1 MALFYETGVA
11 SDPTDLLNK
20 LRTFLASHG
29 WTASVPLSGDVVL
42 HKGAIF
48 AGVDAT
54 ATVWNTRGCL
64 SFDAGLAYN
73 AQPNN
78 SALTHDMNLGAGPF
92 TAYHF
97 FAGDEGGQEY
107 AHVACE
113 ISAGLFRHWA
123 LGSLVKSGTYTG
135 GVYTDSTYL
144 DTSTNVINSSG
155 SGEHR
160 HICDSA
166 NTTKEGAHIW
176 IDYDAKANNWQQLR
190 AYDQTTSTACLGSTR
205 GQSLH
210 IGLIAI
216 GFQQWNLRTILFP
229 MHYFAN
235 RASSLRSP
243 IGRIPHMRALNIRN
257 FFPGEIITVGG
268 DDWMV
273 FPVFQKQL
281 TTPGNTVPNSGLYGY
296 AYRR

>member
-11 SDPTDLLNK
+11 SSPTDLLDK

-29 WTASVPLSGDVVL
+29 WTASVPASGDVVL

-54 ATVWNTRGCL
+54 STVWNTRGCL
-64 SFDAGLAYN
+64 SYDGLLAYN

-78 SALTHDMNLGAGPF
+78 AGITHDLNIGAGPY

-97 FAGDEGGQEY
+97 FAGDEDGNEY
-107 AHVACE
+107 AHVAVE

-123 LGSLVKSGTYTG
+123 LGALVKSGTYTG
-135 GVYTDSTYL
+135 GVYSDSTFL
-144 DTSTNVINSSG
+144 STATNEINIASHQA
-155 SGEHR
+155 HR
-160 HICDSA
+160 HICDSQ
-166 NTTKEGAHIW
+166 NVTNEKGHIW
-176 IDYDAKANNWQQLR
+176 IDYDSKVNNWQVLR
-190 AYDQTTSTACLGSTR
+190 AYNDLATTGAVGSNR
-205 GQSLH
+205 GFGIH
-210 IGLIAI
+210 EGLISI
-216 GFQQWNLRTILFP
+216 GWQHWNLRTILFP

-235 RASSLRSP
+235 RASSSRSP

-268 DDWMV
+268 DDWQV

-281 TTPGNTVPNSGLYGY
+281 TQPANTVPSSLLYGY